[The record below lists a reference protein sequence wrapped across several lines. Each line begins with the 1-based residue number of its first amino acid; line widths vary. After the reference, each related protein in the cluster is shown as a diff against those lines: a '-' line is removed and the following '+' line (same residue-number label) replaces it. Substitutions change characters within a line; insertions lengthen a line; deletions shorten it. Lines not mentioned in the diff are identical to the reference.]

1 MPSHRPTL
9 VQNGRGLHKGLIP
22 GDGGSLGIL
31 VILAMAV
38 CPLAPTDSS
47 PLLLLPP
54 PMALIAVFGISSFK
68 SGTGVDEAPWVYF
81 LRYNYPDLYIC
92 ELN

>member
-1 MPSHRPTL
+1 MLSHRPTL
-9 VQNGRGLHKGLIP
+9 VQNGRGLHKGLTP

-31 VILAMAV
+31 VILVMAV
-38 CPLAPTDSS
+38 CPLAPTDPP

-54 PMALIAVFGISSFK
+54 PMALIAVSGISSFK
-68 SGTGVDEAPWVYF
+68 SGIGVGEAPWVHF
-81 LRYNYPDLYIC
+81 LRYNYLDLYIC

>member
-1 MPSHRPTL
+1 MQSHRPTL
-9 VQNGRGLHKGLIP
+9 VQNGRGLHKGLTTRSWGIT
-22 GDGGSLGIL
+22 GIL
-31 VILAMAV
+31 VILVMAV
-38 CPLAPTDSS
+38 CPLAPTDPP

-54 PMALIAVFGISSFK
+54 PMALIAVSGISSFK